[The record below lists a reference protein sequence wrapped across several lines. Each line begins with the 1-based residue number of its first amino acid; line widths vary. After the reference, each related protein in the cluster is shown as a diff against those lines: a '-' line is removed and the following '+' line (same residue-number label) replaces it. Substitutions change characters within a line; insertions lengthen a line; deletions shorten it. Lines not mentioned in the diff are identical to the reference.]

1 MWELLA
7 VVVRSAV
14 SALRLRR
21 DLALENL
28 ALRHQLV
35 VLKRQ
40 SKKPRFKDR
49 DRLVWI
55 GMKRIWSGWT
65 EALHLVEPA
74 TIVKWHRAGFRY
86 YWRRK
91 SRNRGG
97 RPRIDPQVRKLIRD
111 MWNSN
116 PTWGKPR
123 IQAELAKLGIAVSD
137 STVAKYRPKRR
148 KPPSPTWRAFL
159 DDHLKDICALDFF
172 TVPTATFR
180 VLYVLV
186 MMSHDRRR
194 ILRNLSIDGRLGVS
208 LQPRGAGRA
217 SHRDY
222 RDCKAPERSG
232 WREAS
237 RPKPD
242 RFRLG

>member
-65 EALHLVEPA
+65 EAVHLVEPA
-74 TIVKWHRAGFRY
+74 TIVKWYRAGFRY

-97 RPRIDPQVRKLIRD
+97 RPSTI
-111 MWNSN
+111 
-116 PTWGKPR
+116 PR
-123 IQAELAKLGIAVSD
+123 
-137 STVAKYRPKRR
+137 
-148 KPPSPTWRAFL
+148 F
-159 DDHLKDICALDFF
+159 
-172 TVPTATFR
+172 
-180 VLYVLV
+180 
-186 MMSHDRRR
+186 
-194 ILRNLSIDGRLGVS
+194 
-208 LQPRGAGRA
+208 A
-217 SHRDY
+217 S
-222 RDCKAPERSG
+222 
-232 WREAS
+232 
-237 RPKPD
+237 
-242 RFRLG
+242 